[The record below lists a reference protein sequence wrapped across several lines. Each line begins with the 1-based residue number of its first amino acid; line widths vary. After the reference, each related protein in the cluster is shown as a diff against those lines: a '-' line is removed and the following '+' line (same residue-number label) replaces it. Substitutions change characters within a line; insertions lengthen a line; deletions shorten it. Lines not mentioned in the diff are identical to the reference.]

1 MCNRGAT
8 LPPKPL
14 MVLADANLRDL
25 EGGPSTG
32 MNFHIIQTPSGFL
45 AAYQDGAA
53 LPLYSDPV
61 FYCVDDLLAGLSV
74 PTLRATAPAFTI
86 QQNFPNRFSAVVAL
100 LAAAVPPAYTGTT
113 GAFPLIASHTL
124 PVVTIFRRYL
134 ATARDPRFV
143 GGQLTAGTYLTSQLD
158 AAHADSGFGA
168 VGRYA
173 LPIPLPVNHVVQYE
187 LPAGTTIDVGTVAPN
202 FGQSGGGVEIHLP
215 NDTPARPVGTLI
227 LPDY

>member
-1 MCNRGAT
+1 
-8 LPPKPL
+8 

-45 AAYQDGAA
+45 AVYQDGAA
-53 LPLYSDPV
+53 LPLYTDLV
-61 FYCVDDLLAGLSV
+61 FYCVDDLLAGVPV
-74 PTLRATAPAFTI
+74 PTQRVTAPAFNI
-86 QQNFPNRFSAVVAL
+86 QQNFPNRFSGVVAL
-100 LAAAVPPAYTGTT
+100 LRGAVSPAYTGTA

-124 PVVTIFRRYL
+124 AIPTIFRRYL
-134 ATARDPRFV
+134 AIAPDSRFV
-143 GGQLTAGTYLTSQLD
+143 GGQLRAGTYLTSQVD

-187 LPAGTTIDVGTVAPN
+187 LPAGTTIEVGTVAPN

-215 NDTPARPVGTLI
+215 NNTPATQIGTLA